1 MTRTLFYGH
10 GQWHGHGHD
19 TKIGIITVCD
29 IFGLSQ
35 GVLCEISKIKISKN
49 FIKNFKKFY

>member
-10 GQWHGHGHD
+10 GQWNGHGHGHD

-49 FIKNFKKFY
+49 FIKNF